1 MSLTHPAHADRPEAG
16 RDVRIALLG
25 CGTVGSGVARLLVN
39 STSSVPARSGVDY
52 WLAGI
57 AVRSAAKARPAE
69 IPPDLFTENARALVD
84 DSTIDVVIECI
95 GGTGVAAELVVAA
108 LEAGKHVVTANK
120 DLLATRGPEL
130 RALAAARGVT
140 IAYEAAVGGAI
151 PIVRTI
157 AESLAGE
164 EILEVGG
171 VLNGTTN
178 FILSEMFGGATY
190 ASALAQ
196 AQRLGFAEADP
207 ASDVE
212 GIDAG
217 HKLAIL
223 AQLAFRRG
231 LVTSEIPRTGITAL
245 VREDHSLAKR
255 AGWRLKLIACARADA
270 SIVTPAYVHA
280 EHPFAQPLGPQNCIR
295 VTGRSSGSLTFAGT
309 GAGSDPTASSVVG
322 DVVAV
327 LRRIAAGRNVGTRD
341 RRLEPRARS
350 RPINSSRAIPL
361 RRVLRLRVA
370 RRRAP
375 RARSARRRRASGR
388 NRSTPCPRSSPRA
401 STARR
406 ERPHRGHSSAHT
418 TSRAASVIPLWEDH
432 RGNRNA
438 PARRRTLHSANR
450 SHPSLASPTPS

>member
-1 MSLTHPAHADRPEAG
+1 LSLTHPAHADRTDAQA
-16 RDVRIALLG
+16 DVRIALLG

-57 AVRSAAKARPAE
+57 AVRSLTKPRPAE
-69 IPPDLFTENARALVD
+69 IPFDLFTENARALVD
-84 DSTIDVVIECI
+84 DATIDVVIECI
-95 GGTGVAAELVVAA
+95 GGTGVAADLVTSA
-108 LEAGKHVVTANK
+108 LESGKHVVTANK

-178 FILSEMFGGATY
+178 FILSEMFAGATY

-196 AQRLGFAEADP
+196 AQRLGFAETDP
-207 ASDVE
+207 TNDVE
-212 GIDAG
+212 GIDAA

-231 LVTSEIPRTGITAL
+231 LVTSEIRRTGITTL
-245 VREDHSLAKR
+245 SRDDQTLAKR
-255 AGWRLKLIACARADA
+255 AGWRLKLIGCARADA
-270 SIVTPAYVHA
+270 SLVTPAYVPA
-280 EHPFAQPLGPQNCIR
+280 EHPFAQPVGPQNCIR

-327 LRRIAAGRNVGTRD
+327 LRRIAAGRYVGVKPTD
-341 RRLEPRARS
+341 TRLEAVRS
-350 RPINSSRAIPL
+350 DALEATIPL
-361 RRVLRLRVA
+361 RRVVRLATLGDVRPASEALVAAGIGAEPLDGLPAIITGRIDYETAIAMESPLA
-370 RRRAP
+370 RRHVIP
-375 RARSARRRRASGR
+375 ASI
-388 NRSTPCPRSSPRA
+388 
-401 STARR
+401 
-406 ERPHRGHSSAHT
+406 
-418 TSRAASVIPLWEDH
+418 IPLWEDIVVA
-432 RGNRNA
+432 A
-438 PARRRTLHSANR
+438 PVPTQTTAA
-450 SHPSLASPTPS
+450 ASPHPAVAASA

>member
-1 MSLTHPAHADRPEAG
+1 M
-16 RDVRIALLG
+16 G

-39 STSSVPARSGVDY
+39 STSSVPARGGVDY

-57 AVRSAAKARPAE
+57 GVRSLEKPRPLE
-69 IPPDLFTENARALVD
+69 IPSGLFTEDAASLVAD
-84 DSTIDVVIECI
+84 PTIDIVIECI
-95 GGTGVAAELVVAA
+95 GGTGVAATFVFAA

-178 FILSEMFGGATY
+178 FILSEMLGGATY
-190 ASALAQ
+190 ASALTQ
-196 AQRLGFAEADP
+196 AQRLGFAEVDP
-207 ASDVE
+207 TSDVM
-212 GIDAG
+212 GIDAA

-231 LVTSEIPRTGITAL
+231 LVTHEIPRTGITAIT
-245 VREDHSLAKR
+245 RDDHSLAKR
-255 AGWRLKLIACARADA
+255 AGWRIKLIACARAES
-270 SIVTPAYVHA
+270 SIVTPAYVRTD
-280 EHPFAQPLGPQNCIR
+280 HPFAQPVGPQNCIR

-309 GAGSDPTASSVVG
+309 GAGSAPTASSVVG

-327 LRRIAAGRNVGTRD
+327 LRRITAGRNVGVTTASTTLVPVRAD
-341 RRLEPRARS
+341 VLEA
-350 RPINSSRAIPL
+350 AIPL
-361 RRVLRLRVA
+361 RHVLRVVSLGDVRPVREALVA
-370 RRRAP
+370 AGIEAEP
-375 RARSARRRRASGR
+375 VDGFPAVMTAATDGGQAECIEALVAAQSLPVASAY
-388 NRSTPCPRSSPRA
+388 
-401 STARR
+401 
-406 ERPHRGHSSAHT
+406 
-418 TSRAASVIPLWEDH
+418 PLWEDIVVA
-432 RGNRNA
+432 A
-438 PARRRTLHSANR
+438 PTTSQVFTAAH
-450 SHPSLASPTPS
+450 

>member
-1 MSLTHPAHADRPEAG
+1 
-16 RDVRIALLG
+16 LG
-25 CGTVGSGVARLLVN
+25 CGTVGGGVARLLVN

-57 AVRSAAKARPAE
+57 AVRSLAKPRPPE
-69 IPPDLFTENARALVD
+69 IPQDLFTEDARALVD
-84 DSTIDVVIECI
+84 DPAIDVVIECI

-108 LEAGKHVVTANK
+108 LQGGKHVVTANK

-190 ASALAQ
+190 QSALAQ
-196 AQRLGFAEADP
+196 AQRLGFAETDP

-212 GIDAG
+212 GIDAA

-231 LVTSEIPRTGITAL
+231 LVTREIPRTGITAL
-245 VREDHSLAKR
+245 VRDDLSLAKR

-270 SIVTPAYVHA
+270 SIVTPAYVPA
-280 EHPFAQPLGPQNCIR
+280 EHPFAQPVGPQNCIR

-327 LRRIAAGRNVGTRD
+327 LRRITAGRNVGLATSD
-341 RRLEPRARS
+341 TKLAPVVSDTLEAE
-350 RPINSSRAIPL
+350 IPL
-361 RRVLRLRVA
+361 RRVLRLPSLGDVRPVGDA
-370 RRRAP
+370 LAADGIAAEP
-375 RARSARRRRASGR
+375 LGALPAVI
-388 NRSTPCPRSSPRA
+388 
-401 STARR
+401 TARIDAATAQR
-406 ERPHRGHSSAHT
+406 IEALVAAHHI
-418 TSRAASVIPLWEDH
+418 RAASVIPLWEDLTVTATRFSETSGAGLGVH
-432 RGNRNA
+432 AHVR
-438 PARRRTLHSANR
+438 
-450 SHPSLASPTPS
+450 

>member
-1 MSLTHPAHADRPEAG
+1 LSLTHPAHAERTGAD

-57 AVRSAAKARPAE
+57 AVRSLSKPRPAA
-69 IPPDLFTENARALVD
+69 IPADLFTEDAQALVD
-84 DSTIDVVIECI
+84 DPTIDVVIECI
-95 GGTGVAAELVVAA
+95 GGSGAAAAFVVAA

-178 FILSEMFGGATY
+178 FILSEMFAGSTY

-196 AQRLGFAEADP
+196 AQRLGFAESDP
-207 ASDVE
+207 TSDVE
-212 GIDAG
+212 GIDAA

-223 AQLAFRRG
+223 AQLAFRRA
-231 LVTSEIPRTGITAL
+231 LVTHEIPRTGITAL
-245 VREDHSLAKR
+245 GREDHSLAKR
-255 AGWRLKLIACARADA
+255 AGWRLKLVACARADC
-270 SIVTPAYVHA
+270 SIVTPAYVPA

-309 GAGSDPTASSVVG
+309 GAGSDPTASAVVG

-327 LRRIAAGRNVGTRD
+327 LRRIAAGRHAGVATAD
-341 RRLEPRARS
+341 ARLAPVREDAQES
-350 RPINSSRAIPL
+350 AIAL
-361 RRVLRLRVA
+361 RRVLRLASLGDVRPAREALVA
-370 RRRAP
+370 DGIAAEPLDGFPAVVTAP
-375 RARSARRRRASGR
+375 LDSATAARITELIATHHVA
-388 NRSTPCPRSSPRA
+388 
-401 STARR
+401 
-406 ERPHRGHSSAHT
+406 
-418 TSRAASVIPLWEDH
+418 AASSIPLWEDISVTP
-432 RGNRNA
+432 RPLPELIA
-438 PARRRTLHSANR
+438 SSVISTPA
-450 SHPSLASPTPS
+450 

>member
-1 MSLTHPAHADRPEAG
+1 MSLTHPAHADRTDAD

-57 AVRSAAKARPAE
+57 AVRSLAKPRPAV
-69 IPPDLFTENARALVD
+69 IPSGLFTEDARALVD
-84 DSTIDVVIECI
+84 DPSIDVVIECI
-95 GGTGVAAELVVAA
+95 GGTGAAAELVVAA
-108 LEAGKHVVTANK
+108 LEARKHVVTANK

-178 FILSEMFGGATY
+178 FILSEMFAGAGY

-207 ASDVE
+207 TSDVE
-212 GIDAG
+212 GIDAA

-223 AQLAFRRG
+223 AQLAYRRG
-231 LVTSEIPRTGITAL
+231 LVTHEIPRTGITGL
-245 VREDHSLAKR
+245 TRDDHSLAKR
-255 AGWRLKLIACARADA
+255 AGWRLKLIACARADS
-270 SIVTPAYVHA
+270 SIVTPAYVAA
-280 EHPFAQPLGPQNCIR
+280 EHPFAQPAGPQNCIR

-309 GAGSDPTASSVVG
+309 GAGSDPTASAVVG

-327 LRRIAAGRNVGTRD
+327 LRRISAGRHAGVATADTRLAPVRED
-341 RRLEPRARS
+341 AQEP
-350 RPINSSRAIPL
+350 AIPL
-361 RRVLRLRVA
+361 RRVLRLGSLGDVRPAREALIADGIPAEPLDGFPAVVTAPLDGATAARIDSLVA
-370 RRRAP
+370 ARAP
-375 RARSARRRRASGR
+375 A
-388 NRSTPCPRSSPRA
+388 
-401 STARR
+401 
-406 ERPHRGHSSAHT
+406 
-418 TSRAASVIPLWEDH
+418 AASCIPLWEDISITPK
-432 RGNRNA
+432 A
-438 PARRRTLHSANR
+438 LPELIASSVFSTPA
-450 SHPSLASPTPS
+450 

>member
-1 MSLTHPAHADRPEAG
+1 MSLTHPAHADRTDAS

-39 STSSVPARSGVDY
+39 STSSVPARSGVDF

-57 AVRSAAKARPAE
+57 AVRSLAKPRPAE
-69 IPPDLFTENARALVD
+69 IPGDLFTEDARSLVD
-84 DSTIDVVIECI
+84 DPTIDVVIECI
-95 GGTGVAAELVVAA
+95 GGVGAAADLVVDA
-108 LEAGKHVVTANK
+108 LRAGKHVVTANK

-178 FILSEMFGGATY
+178 FILSEMFEGATY
-190 ASALAQ
+190 DGALAA
-196 AQRLGFAEADP
+196 AQRLGFAETDP
-207 ASDVE
+207 TNDVE
-212 GIDAG
+212 GVDAA

-231 LVTSEIPRTGITAL
+231 LVTHEIPRHGITSL
-245 VREDHSLAKR
+245 GREDHSLGKR
-255 AGWRLKLIACARADA
+255 AGWRLKLIACARADS
-270 SIVTPAYVHA
+270 SIVTPAFVRA
-280 EHPFAQPLGPQNCIR
+280 EHAFAQPVGPQNCIR

-309 GAGSDPTASSVVG
+309 GAGSDPTASAVVG

-327 LRRIAAGRNVGTRD
+327 LRHIAAGRNTGVSVSEPSLAPVPTD
-341 RRLEPRARS
+341 RLET
-350 RPINSSRAIPL
+350 AIPL
-361 RRVLRLRVA
+361 RRIVRLTSLGDVRPAREALVRAGIDTEPLDGLPAVVTAPVEKTVALRFDAILGEHHV
-370 RRRAP
+370 
-375 RARSARRRRASGR
+375 
-388 NRSTPCPRSSPRA
+388 TP
-401 STARR
+401 
-406 ERPHRGHSSAHT
+406 
-418 TSRAASVIPLWEDH
+418 ASVIPLWEDLAVT
-432 RGNRNA
+432 A
-438 PARRRTLHSANR
+438 PAEREYVTTIASSAI
-450 SHPSLASPTPS
+450 STPA

>member
-1 MSLTHPAHADRPEAG
+1 MSLTHPAHADRTTGAD

-52 WLAGI
+52 WLSGI
-57 AVRSAAKARPAE
+57 AVRSLAKPRPAV
-69 IPPDLFTENARALVD
+69 IPAGLFTEDARGLVD
-84 DSTIDVVIECI
+84 DPTIDVVIECI
-95 GGTGVAAELVVAA
+95 GGTGAAADLVVAA

-130 RALAAARGVT
+130 RALAAKRGVT

-178 FILSEMFGGATY
+178 FILSEMFAGAGY

-196 AQRLGFAEADP
+196 AQRLGFAETDP
-207 ASDVE
+207 TSDVE
-212 GIDAG
+212 GIDAA

-231 LVTSEIPRTGITAL
+231 LVTHEIPRTGITAL
-245 VREDHSLAKR
+245 SREDHSLAKR
-255 AGWRLKLIACARADA
+255 AGWRLKLIACARADS
-270 SIVTPAYVHA
+270 SIVTPAYVAA
-280 EHPFAQPLGPQNCIR
+280 EHPFAQPAGPQNCIR

-309 GAGSDPTASSVVG
+309 GAGSDPTASAVVG

-327 LRRIAAGRNVGTRD
+327 LRRIAAGRHVGVATSDARLAPARD
-341 RRLEPRARS
+341 DAQEP
-350 RPINSSRAIPL
+350 AIPL
-361 RRVLRLRVA
+361 RRVLRLASLGDVRPAREALVA
-370 RRRAP
+370 DGIAAEP
-375 RARSARRRRASGR
+375 LAGFPAVITAQIDSATAARIEALVASEHV
-388 NRSTPCPRSSPRA
+388 A
-401 STARR
+401 
-406 ERPHRGHSSAHT
+406 
-418 TSRAASVIPLWEDH
+418 AASCIPLWEDISITP
-432 RGNRNA
+432 RA
-438 PARRRTLHSANR
+438 LPELIASSVISTPA
-450 SHPSLASPTPS
+450 

>member
-1 MSLTHPAHADRPEAG
+1 MSLTHPAHADRTDAQA
-16 RDVRIALLG
+16 DVRIALLG

-57 AVRSAAKARPAE
+57 AVRSLAKPRPAE
-69 IPPDLFTENARALVD
+69 IPQGLFTEDARALVD
-84 DSTIDVVIECI
+84 DPTIDVVIECI
-95 GGTGVAAELVVAA
+95 GGTGIAADLVTSA
-108 LEAGKHVVTANK
+108 LRSGKHVVTANK

-130 RALAAARGVT
+130 RALAQTHGVT

-196 AQRLGFAEADP
+196 AQRLGFAETDP
-207 ASDVE
+207 TNDVE
-212 GIDAG
+212 GIDAA

-231 LVTSEIPRTGITAL
+231 LVTKEIRRTGITTL
-245 VREDHSLAKR
+245 SRDDHSLAKR
-255 AGWRLKLIACARADA
+255 AGWRLKLIGCARADA
-270 SIVTPAYVHA
+270 SLVTPAYVPA
-280 EHPFAQPLGPQNCIR
+280 EHPFAQPVGPQNCIR

-327 LRRIAAGRNVGTRD
+327 LRRIAAGRHAGVKPADTPLAAVD
-341 RRLEPRARS
+341 RETIEPT
-350 RPINSSRAIPL
+350 IPL
-361 RRVLRLRVA
+361 RRVLRLATLGDVRPAREALVA
-370 RRRAP
+370 FGVAAEPIEGLPAVITERIDYETAI
-375 RARSARRRRASGR
+375 AME
-388 NRSTPCPRSSPRA
+388 TPLA
-401 STARR
+401 
-406 ERPHRGHSSAHT
+406 ERHVV
-418 TSRAASVIPLWEDH
+418 AASIIPLWEDIVV
-432 RGNRNA
+432 
-438 PARRRTLHSANR
+438 PALARTETNSTA
-450 SHPSLASPTPS
+450 STESPALAASV

>member
-1 MSLTHPAHADRPEAG
+1 MSLTHPAHADRTGPNA
-16 RDVRIALLG
+16 DVRIALLG

-57 AVRSAAKARPAE
+57 AVRSLTKPRPAE
-69 IPPDLFTENARALVD
+69 IPFGLFTEDAQALAQD
-84 DSTIDVVIECI
+84 PTIDVVIECI
-95 GGTGVAAELVVAA
+95 GGTGIAADLVVGA
-108 LEAGKHVVTANK
+108 LGAGKHVVTANK

-130 RALAAARGVT
+130 RALASARGVT

-178 FILSEMFGGATY
+178 FILSEMSGGATY

-196 AQRLGFAEADP
+196 AQRLGFAETDP
-207 ASDVE
+207 RSDVE

-231 LVTSEIPRTGITAL
+231 LVTSEIPRVGITSL
-245 VREDHSLAKR
+245 VREDLSLAKR
-255 AGWRLKLIACARADA
+255 AGWRLKLIACARADS
-270 SIVTPAYVHA
+270 SIVTPAYVAA

-327 LRRIAAGRNVGTRD
+327 LRRIAAGRNAGVATADGKLAPVRTD
-341 RRLEPRARS
+341 ALEA
-350 RPINSSRAIPL
+350 AIPL
-361 RRVLRLRVA
+361 RRVVRLGTLGDVRPARQALVSGGLSAEPIDGLPAVMTTRIDRAGAARVDELLA
-370 RRRAP
+370 EHNVRA
-375 RARSARRRRASGR
+375 G
-388 NRSTPCPRSSPRA
+388 
-401 STARR
+401 
-406 ERPHRGHSSAHT
+406 
-418 TSRAASVIPLWEDH
+418 SVIPLWEDIVV
-432 RGNRNA
+432 
-438 PARRRTLHSANR
+438 
-450 SHPSLASPTPS
+450 TPSVVPDSISAQVRTAGSVITTPA

>member
-1 MSLTHPAHADRPEAG
+1 MSLTHPAHADRTTGAD

-52 WLAGI
+52 WLSGI
-57 AVRSAAKARPAE
+57 AVRSLAKPRPAV
-69 IPPDLFTENARALVD
+69 IPAGLFTEDARGLVD
-84 DSTIDVVIECI
+84 DPTIDVVIECI
-95 GGTGVAAELVVAA
+95 GGTGAAADLVVAA

-130 RALAAARGVT
+130 RALAAKRGVT

-178 FILSEMFGGATY
+178 FILSEMFAGAGY

-196 AQRLGFAEADP
+196 AQRLGFAETDP
-207 ASDVE
+207 TSDVE
-212 GIDAG
+212 GIDAA

-231 LVTSEIPRTGITAL
+231 LVTHEIPRTGITAL
-245 VREDHSLAKR
+245 SREDHSLAKR
-255 AGWRLKLIACARADA
+255 AGWRLKLIACARADS
-270 SIVTPAYVHA
+270 SIVTPAYVAA
-280 EHPFAQPLGPQNCIR
+280 EHPFAQPAGAQNCIR

-309 GAGSDPTASSVVG
+309 GAGSDPTASAVVG

-327 LRRIAAGRNVGTRD
+327 LRRIAAGRHVGVATSDARLAPARD
-341 RRLEPRARS
+341 DAQEP
-350 RPINSSRAIPL
+350 AIPL
-361 RRVLRLRVA
+361 RRVLRLASLGDVRPAREALVA
-370 RRRAP
+370 DGIAAEP
-375 RARSARRRRASGR
+375 LAGFPAVITAQIDSATAARIEALVASEHV
-388 NRSTPCPRSSPRA
+388 A
-401 STARR
+401 
-406 ERPHRGHSSAHT
+406 
-418 TSRAASVIPLWEDH
+418 AASCIPLWEDISITP
-432 RGNRNA
+432 RA
-438 PARRRTLHSANR
+438 LPELIASSVISTPA
-450 SHPSLASPTPS
+450 

>member
-1 MSLTHPAHADRPEAG
+1 LSLTQPAHADRTDAS

-52 WLAGI
+52 WLVGI
-57 AVRSAAKARPAE
+57 AVRSLDKPRPPE
-69 IPPDLFTENARALVD
+69 IPVNLFTEDARALVD
-84 DSTIDVVIECI
+84 DPAIDVVIECI
-95 GGTGVAAELVVAA
+95 GGRGVAAEFVVAA

-130 RALAAARGVT
+130 RALAASRGVT

-164 EILEVGG
+164 DILEVGG

-178 FILSEMFGGATY
+178 FILSEMFEGSTY
-190 ASALAQ
+190 ASALSA
-196 AQRLGFAEADP
+196 AQRLGFAEVDP
-207 ASDVE
+207 TNDVE
-212 GIDAG
+212 GIDAA

-245 VREDHSLAKR
+245 TREDHSLAKR
-255 AGWRLKLIACARADA
+255 AGWRLKLIACARANA
-270 SIVTPAYVHA
+270 SIVTPAYVPV
-280 EHPFAQPLGPQNCIR
+280 EHPFAQPAGPQNCIR

-309 GAGSDPTASSVVG
+309 GAGSDPTASAVVG

-327 LRRIAAGRNVGTRD
+327 LRRISAGRNAGVATSD
-341 RRLEPRARS
+341 ARLEPVREDILEA
-350 RPINSSRAIPL
+350 AIPL
-361 RRVLRLRVA
+361 RRIVRLKSLGDVRPACEALAAAGIEAEPLEGFPAIVT
-370 RRRAP
+370 AP
-375 RARSARRRRASGR
+375 LEHAKSEPLHAALAEG
-388 NRSTPCPRSSPRA
+388 A
-401 STARR
+401 V
-406 ERPHRGHSSAHT
+406 RP
-418 TSRAASVIPLWEDH
+418 ASVIALWEDIKIP
-432 RGNRNA
+432 A
-438 PARRRTLHSANR
+438 PGV
-450 SHPSLASPTPS
+450 PEKVPASSVISTPA

>member
-1 MSLTHPAHADRPEAG
+1 M
-16 RDVRIALLG
+16 
-25 CGTVGSGVARLLVN
+25 
-39 STSSVPARSGVDY
+39 PARSGVDY

-57 AVRSAAKARPAE
+57 AVRSLAKPRPAE
-69 IPPDLFTENARALVD
+69 IPVELFTEDAWALID
-84 DSTIDVVIECI
+84 DPTIDVVIECI
-95 GGTGVAAELVVAA
+95 GGTGIAAELVARA
-108 LEAGKHVVTANK
+108 LESGKHVVTANK

-178 FILSEMFGGATY
+178 FMLSEMFGGATY
-190 ASALAQ
+190 VSALEA
-196 AQRLGFAEADP
+196 AQRFGFAESDP
-207 ASDVE
+207 TNDVE
-212 GIDAG
+212 GIDAA

-231 LVTSEIPRTGITAL
+231 LVTSEIPRNGITSL
-245 VREDHSLAKR
+245 VPGDHSLAKR
-255 AGWRLKLIACARADA
+255 AQWRLKLIACARADA
-270 SIVTPAYVHA
+270 SIVTPAYVPA

-327 LRRIAAGRNVGTRD
+327 LRRIIARRNVGTTTTDARLAPVAVAG
-341 RRLEPRARS
+341 RLEP
-350 RPINSSRAIPL
+350 AIPL
-361 RRVLRLRVA
+361 RRVLRLDSLGDVRPAREALIAAGIAAEPLAALPAVLTERLVRSDAIRIEEIVA
-370 RRRAP
+370 RNHVVP
-375 RARSARRRRASGR
+375 
-388 NRSTPCPRSSPRA
+388 
-401 STARR
+401 
-406 ERPHRGHSSAHT
+406 
-418 TSRAASVIPLWEDH
+418 ASVIPLWEDLAVTA
-432 RGNRNA
+432 A
-438 PARRRTLHSANR
+438 PAAETGSSEATLV
-450 SHPSLASPTPS
+450 PASR

>member
-1 MSLTHPAHADRPEAG
+1 LSLTHPAHADRTDPR

-57 AVRSAAKARPAE
+57 AVRSLAKPRPAE
-69 IPPDLFTENARALVD
+69 IPADLFSEDARALALD
-84 DSTIDVVIECI
+84 PTIDVVIECI

-108 LEAGKHVVTANK
+108 LESGKHVVTANK

-130 RALAAARGVT
+130 RALAASNGVT

-178 FILSEMFGGATY
+178 FILSEMFDGSSY
-190 ASALAQ
+190 HSALAQ
-196 AQRLGFAEADP
+196 AQRLGFAESDP
-207 ASDVE
+207 TNDVE
-212 GIDAG
+212 GIDAA

-231 LVTSEIPRTGITAL
+231 LVTPEIPRTGITSLSPA
-245 VREDHSLAKR
+245 DHSLAKR
-255 AGWRLKLIACARADA
+255 ADWRLKLIGCARADA
-270 SIVTPAYVHA
+270 SIVTPAYVPIA
-280 EHPFAQPLGPQNCIR
+280 HPFAQPSGPQNCIR

-327 LRRIAAGRNVGTRD
+327 LHRIAAGRNVGAPTASTKLAPLEAG
-341 RRLEPRARS
+341 RLEPEIA
-350 RPINSSRAIPL
+350 L
-361 RRVLRLRVA
+361 RRVLRLATLGDVRPAREALVA
-370 RRRAP
+370 AGID
-375 RARSARRRRASGR
+375 ARPLEGLPAVI
-388 NRSTPCPRSSPRA
+388 
-401 STARR
+401 TARIGR
-406 ERPHRGHSSAHT
+406 DE
-418 TSRAASVIPLWEDH
+418 AARITGITAAALVAPASIIPLWEDISVPPALIPPFVT
-432 RGNRNA
+432 A
-438 PARRRTLHSANR
+438 PVAFATKH
-450 SHPSLASPTPS
+450 

>member
-1 MSLTHPAHADRPEAG
+1 LSLTHPAHADRTTGAD

-52 WLAGI
+52 WLSGI
-57 AVRSAAKARPAE
+57 AVRSLAKPRPTV
-69 IPPDLFTENARALVD
+69 IPAGLFTEDARALVD
-84 DSTIDVVIECI
+84 DPTIDVVIECI
-95 GGTGVAAELVVAA
+95 GGTGAAAELVVAA

-130 RALAAARGVT
+130 RALAASRGVT

-178 FILSEMFGGATY
+178 FILSEMFAGSGY
-190 ASALAQ
+190 ESALSQ

-207 ASDVE
+207 TSDVE
-212 GIDAG
+212 GIDAA

-231 LVTSEIPRTGITAL
+231 LVTHEIPRTGITGL
-245 VREDHSLAKR
+245 SREDHSLAKR
-255 AGWRLKLIACARADA
+255 AGWRLKLIACARADS
-270 SIVTPAYVHA
+270 SIVTPAYVPA
-280 EHPFAQPLGPQNCIR
+280 EHPFAQPAGPQNCIR

-309 GAGSDPTASSVVG
+309 GAGSDPTASAVVG

-327 LRRIAAGRNVGTRD
+327 LRRIAAGRHAGVATSD
-341 RRLEPRARS
+341 ARLAPVRADAQEP
-350 RPINSSRAIPL
+350 AIPL
-361 RRVLRLRVA
+361 RRVLRLASLGDVRPAREALVA
-370 RRRAP
+370 DGIAAEP
-375 RARSARRRRASGR
+375 LEGFPAVITAQIDSATAARIEALVASEHV
-388 NRSTPCPRSSPRA
+388 A
-401 STARR
+401 
-406 ERPHRGHSSAHT
+406 
-418 TSRAASVIPLWEDH
+418 AASCIPLWEDISITP
-432 RGNRNA
+432 RA
-438 PARRRTLHSANR
+438 LPELIASSVISTPA
-450 SHPSLASPTPS
+450 

>member
-1 MSLTHPAHADRPEAG
+1 MSLTHPAHAERIDPS

-25 CGTVGSGVARLLVN
+25 CGTVGGGVARLLVN

-57 AVRSAAKARPAE
+57 AVRSLAKPRPSE
-69 IPPDLFTENARALVD
+69 IPAGLFSEDARALAID
-84 DSTIDVVIECI
+84 PSIDVIIECI

-108 LEAGKHVVTANK
+108 LEHGKHVVTANK

-130 RALAAARGVT
+130 RALAAAHGVT

-164 EILEVGG
+164 DILEVGG

-178 FILSEMFGGATY
+178 FILSEMFNGASY

-196 AQRLGFAEADP
+196 AQRLGFAETDP
-207 ASDVE
+207 TNDVE
-212 GIDAG
+212 GIDAA

-231 LVTSEIPRTGITAL
+231 LVTPEIPRTGITSLAPA
-245 VREDHSLAKR
+245 DHSLAKR
-255 AGWRLKLIACARADA
+255 ANWRLKLIGCARADA
-270 SIVTPAYVHA
+270 SIVTPAYVPV
-280 EHPFAQPLGPQNCIR
+280 EHPFAQPIGPQNCIR

-327 LRRIAAGRNVGTRD
+327 LHRIAAGRNVGTPTASTQLAPVRAD
-341 RRLEPRARS
+341 RLEP
-350 RPINSSRAIPL
+350 AIAL
-361 RRVLRLRVA
+361 RRVLRLANLGDVRPA
-370 RRRAP
+370 REALVRAGIP
-375 RARSARRRRASGR
+375 AEPLEGAPAVITTRIGNEDAARIV
-388 NRSTPCPRSSPRA
+388 
-401 STARR
+401 
-406 ERPHRGHSSAHT
+406 EIV
-418 TSRAASVIPLWEDH
+418 AASYVAPESIIPLWEDIVVPPLS
-432 RGNRNA
+432 A
-438 PARRRTLHSANR
+438 PLTVTAPVAFRATV
-450 SHPSLASPTPS
+450 

>member
-1 MSLTHPAHADRPEAG
+1 LSLTHPAHADRTDL
-16 RDVRIALLG
+16 RSDVRIALLG

-39 STSSVPARSGVDY
+39 ATSSVPARSGVDY

-57 AVRSAAKARPAE
+57 AVRSLAKPRPAE
-69 IPPDLFTENARALVD
+69 IPPSLFTEDARALVD
-84 DSTIDVVIECI
+84 DPTIDVVIECI

-108 LEAGKHVVTANK
+108 LESRKHVVTANK

-178 FILSEMFGGATY
+178 FILSEMFAGATY
-190 ASALAQ
+190 ASALAA
-196 AQRLGFAEADP
+196 AQRLGFAETDP
-207 ASDVE
+207 TNDVE
-212 GIDAG
+212 GIDAA

-231 LVTSEIPRTGITAL
+231 LVTSEIPRAGITAL
-245 VREDHSLAKR
+245 GRDDLSLAKR
-255 AGWRLKLIACARADA
+255 AGWRLKLIACARAA
-270 SIVTPAYVHA
+270 SSIVTPAYVAA
-280 EHPFAQPLGPQNCIR
+280 EHPFAQPVGPQNCIR

-327 LRRIAAGRNVGTRD
+327 LRRITAGRVAGVATADTRLAPVRTD
-341 RRLEPRARS
+341 VLEP
-350 RPINSSRAIPL
+350 AIPL
-361 RRVLRLRVA
+361 RRVLRLNSLGDVRPAREAIAGANVGVEPLDGLPAVVTERVDNA
-370 RRRAP
+370 VA
-375 RARSARRRRASGR
+375 ATFA
-388 NRSTPCPRSSPRA
+388 
-401 STARR
+401 
-406 ERPHRGHSSAHT
+406 ERLQRHHVA
-418 TSRAASVIPLWEDH
+418 AASIIPLWEDIAVSAV
-432 RGNRNA
+432 GLSSTVA
-438 PARRRTLHSANR
+438 SSTVASGSAISTPA
-450 SHPSLASPTPS
+450 